1 VGIEFL
7 DQPVRHHRKRPRQT
21 FAPAKVTRERLR
33 AVRRS
38 PWERIRWQLGGGL
51 LFAVI
56 IPLLLRRFVSV
67 EGLPGQAWDYTPAA
81 AAFGVVAGYWGF
93 RKISAY
99 PGVRPALHILPSFTL
114 AFGAAVLVLF
124 FGRLDYSRFLLL
136 LCYVA
141 CIAWFYL
148 VYFKLQGQRILTIGV
163 VPCGDVRGLYEIQGV
178 RWVELDEDPEDLD
191 LLDAVVADLRADIP
205 SHWERFLADQALQGK
220 LVLHRKQIYES
231 LTGKVAIDH
240 LSENNFGSLVPG
252 ILYLRAKRAMDV
264 GAAILAL
271 PFLAPILLLIG
282 LAIRLDSSGP
292 ALFKQARM
300 GHRGRVFMMYKF
312 RTMTWEPEDRADR
325 KASITRDED
334 SRITRVGRFLR
345 KRRIDEL
352 PQVLN
357 ILRGEMSWIGP
368 RPEAV
373 ALSYWYESELPFYRY
388 RHIVPPGISGWAQV
402 KQGHV
407 SDVHDVRY
415 KLHYDFYYIKNF
427 SLWLDILIAAST
439 LRIVLN
445 GFGSR

>member
-1 VGIEFL
+1 L
-7 DQPVRHHRKRPRQT
+7 
-21 FAPAKVTRERLR
+21 
-33 AVRRS
+33 
-38 PWERIRWQLGGGL
+38 QLGGGL
-51 LFAVI
+51 MIAVI
-56 IPLLLRRFVSV
+56 IPWLLRRFVHI
-67 EGLPGQAWDYTPAA
+67 EPLPGQALDYTPVA
-81 AAFGVVAGYWGF
+81 AAFGVIAGYWGF

-99 PGVRPALHILPSFTL
+99 PGVRPALHILPAFTL

-124 FGRLDYSRFLLL
+124 FGRLHYSRFLLL
-136 LCYVA
+136 LSYTA
-141 CIAWFYL
+141 CIAWYYV
-148 VYFKLQGQRILTIGV
+148 VYFKLQRQRILTIGI
-163 VPCGDVRGLYEIQGV
+163 VPCGDIGSLYEIEGV
-178 RWVELDEDPEDLD
+178 RWVELAEEPEDLD

-205 SHWERFLADQALQGK
+205 SHWERFLADQALHGK
-220 LVLHRKQIYES
+220 LVLHKKQIYES

-240 LSENNFGSLVPG
+240 LSENNFGSLVPA
-252 ILYLRAKRAMDV
+252 ILYLRAKRVMDV
-264 GAAILAL
+264 GVAILL
-271 PFLAPILLLIG
+271 FPFLAPILLLIG
-282 LAIRLDSSGP
+282 LAICLDSPGP
-292 ALFKQARM
+292 ALFRQERM
-300 GHRGRVFMMYKF
+300 GHRGRKFMMYKF
-312 RTMTWEPEDRADR
+312 RTMTWEPLGLPDRH
-325 KASITRDED
+325 ASITHEDD

-368 RPEAV
+368 RPEAA
-373 ALSYWYESELPFYRY
+373 ALSLWYEAELPFYRY

-407 SDVHDVRY
+407 SDVVDVRY